1 MSSMTHYAA
10 AVPAADILNFGDLSN
25 QAKSLIVLGV
35 LIAVAVAVILA
46 FKGKIGKVAGI
57 VACVILA
64 LMLLGLSDLGNAT
77 SFGTK
82 VFAFVFNR

>member
-10 AVPAADILNFGDLSN
+10 VVPTADILNFGDLSN

-64 LMLLGLSDLGNAT
+64 LMLLGLSDVGNAS